1 MTTSATPEFNTVSV
15 PTSFPMV
22 YEVQTSESKNHS
34 RPPMYAHWD
43 GSGWGTPS
51 FTVLGARPAY
61 GAQVGRQR
69 KFPLSWRE
77 ILDTPLD
84 VEVKKLLNQ
93 HGPQTF
99 DGLLRLL
106 INQPDTLNTTAAQL
120 DNAIKVLILRQ
131 KVNCVEGMLSSEIG
145 QIFSAP
151 VTDEASAPD
160 VASASPAAAS
170 GSVQAAASESAEAPV
185 AVVAVAQ
192 VEGAKAPA
200 QPEAAEAPEAPDEI
214 DVSTRA
220 AKISSLPQLV
230 LRFLKKEKI
239 VSHRHICTAVGLR
252 TASDMG
258 RVTDVLSDLIMAGV
272 VKRALPPGRQQL
284 GYILAKKATP
294 GMEAV
299 IPRHLKASTASVK
312 DAIAQIIKRH
322 GPVEKHDI
330 ISRVTHLHARFVVPL
345 SVIEETLAA
354 LLKQRKISHSV
365 NKTSN
370 SEFYAPASMQL
381 RGFETGAD
389 SAAAPEVA
397 PVAVE
402 AVKDSVQAAEVS
414 APVAAAEQPAVPAQA
429 ADQLIALANA
439 PHGAQDEA
447 SLRVLMGSLLG
458 GMLDVIKTETAKAHA
473 HSAAQFFPQ
482 QDSLRIVQAGQA
494 VTLKSDE
501 LTRLK
506 ELLS

>member
-15 PTSFPMV
+15 PPSFPMV
-22 YEVQTSESKNHS
+22 YEVQTSESKNRS

-106 INQPDTLNTTAAQL
+106 ISQPDTLNTTAAQL
-120 DNAIKVLILRQ
+120 DNAIKALILRQ

-170 GSVQAAASESAEAPV
+170 GSGQAAASDSTEAPV

-200 QPEAAEAPEAPDEI
+200 QPEAAEAPEAPDDI

-220 AKISSLPQLV
+220 AKISALPQLI
-230 LRFLKKEKI
+230 LRVLKKEKI
-239 VSHRHICTAVGLR
+239 VSHRHICTAVGLK
-252 TASDMG
+252 TASDLA
-258 RVTDVLSDLIMAGV
+258 RVSDVLSDLIMAGV

-294 GMEAV
+294 GMDAV
-299 IPRHLKASTASVK
+299 IPRHLRAPTASVK

-330 ISRVTHLHARFVVPL
+330 ISRVTQLHARFVVPL
-345 SVIEETLAA
+345 SVIDETLAA

-370 SEFYAPASMQL
+370 CEFYAPASLQL

-389 SAAAPEVA
+389 SSAPEVA
-397 PVAVE
+397 QGTVE
-402 AVKDSVQAAEVS
+402 AAKAPAQAAEVP
-414 APVAAAEQPAVPAQA
+414 APVTVTEPPADVPAQA
-429 ADQLIALANA
+429 ADQLIALAKA
-439 PHGAQDEA
+439 PQGAQDEA

-458 GMLDVIKTETAKAHA
+458 GMIDVIKTETAKAHA
-473 HSAAQFFPQ
+473 NSAAQFFPQ